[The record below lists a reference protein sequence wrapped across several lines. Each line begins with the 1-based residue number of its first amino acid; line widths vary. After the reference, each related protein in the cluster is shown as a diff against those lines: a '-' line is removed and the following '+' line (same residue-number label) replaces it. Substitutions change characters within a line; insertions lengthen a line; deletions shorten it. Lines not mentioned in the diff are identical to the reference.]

1 MKHLI
6 GALSLGAGLTLA
18 GAALAEPYVDYTTSK
33 GVWEVQAMKVDP
45 NHLDDYLTAL
55 RTGWVQ
61 GAEIAKMHGVIDQYA
76 VRVKLNSGAGANVLL
91 VQHYPS
97 LNALEPDQARDTAM
111 MKESRA
117 QRSKEQ
123 EEKAI
128 AGFDKYR
135 TFVSDEFYTNIEYPK

>member
-55 RTGWVQ
+55 KTGWVQ
-61 GAEIAKMHGVIDQYA
+61 GEEIAKKHGVIDQYA
-76 VRVKLNSGAGANVLL
+76 MRVKLNSGAGANVLL

-111 MKESRA
+111 MKEARA
-117 QRSKEQ
+117 MESKEQ
-123 EEKAI
+123 EEKATG
-128 AGFDKYR
+128 GFDKYR

>member
-6 GALSLGAGLTLA
+6 GALSLGAGLALA

-55 RTGWVQ
+55 KTGWVQ
-61 GAEIAKMHGVIDQYA
+61 GEEIAKKHGVIDQYA

-117 QRSKEQ
+117 TESKEQ
-123 EEKAI
+123 EEKAT